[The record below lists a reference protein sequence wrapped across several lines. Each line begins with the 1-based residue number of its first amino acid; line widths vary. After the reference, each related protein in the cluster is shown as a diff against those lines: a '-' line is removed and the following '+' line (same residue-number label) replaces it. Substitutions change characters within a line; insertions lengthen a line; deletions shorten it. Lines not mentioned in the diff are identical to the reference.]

1 MCFCMLYVF
10 IQIEIVWTN
19 KPLYNSE
26 LKNVFIRKYNLI
38 IRIKQE
44 YIDEE
49 VRVPFELLSLL
60 DNQSL
65 TVSGVTTNIRYP

>member
-1 MCFCMLYVF
+1 MLYVF

-19 KPLYNSE
+19 KPLYNGE

>member
-19 KPLYNSE
+19 KPLYNGE

>member
-1 MCFCMLYVF
+1 MLYVF